1 MRKFKIIFLL
11 LFALLIVSCETVTYI
26 APDLPTFEPVRPQR
40 PQLEE
45 VLGEVPEGA
54 IINTVRLMEYSRELE
69 VYSNAWENYYNSL
82 REEFENV

>member
-1 MRKFKIIFLL
+1 MRRFKIIFLL
-11 LFALLIVSCETVTYI
+11 LFVLVSCETVTYI

-45 VLGEVPEGA
+45 VTGEVPEGA

-69 VYSNAWENYYNSL
+69 VYSNAWENYYNKL